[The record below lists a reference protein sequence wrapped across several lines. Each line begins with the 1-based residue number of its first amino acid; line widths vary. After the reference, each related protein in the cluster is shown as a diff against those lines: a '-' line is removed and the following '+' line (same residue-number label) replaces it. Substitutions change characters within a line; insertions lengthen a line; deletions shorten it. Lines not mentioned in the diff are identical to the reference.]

1 MNCLEFR
8 RTLGVQPL
16 STNAEFVAHRE
27 QCARCA
33 DAHAR
38 AQAFERKVERALQV
52 PVPEA
57 LADAV
62 LLAQT
67 TAARHELD
75 ASDMESPADES
86 PRHLATPP
94 SSRRPTTPS
103 SRRTTGPSDSTARTP
118 HVLAWRIAAGFLL
131 LLGAAGFSFQAWR
144 MSRPLSELAI
154 AHLAHE
160 PHALAARADIPA
172 PLIAAA
178 FRDAGAA
185 LTTTPARADYLRNC
199 NVGGRPAVHLVVQ
212 RPEGPVTLLYVVAGE
227 PTPRGE
233 FAQRGMKGRTVP
245 LDGGTLVLL
254 ASEDRSFDELEREWR
269 HAITGFGADV
279 AYAAP

>member
-8 RTLGVQPL
+8 RTLGIDPS
-16 STNAEFVAHRE
+16 STAAAFVAHRE

-33 DAHAR
+33 EAHAR
-38 AQAFERKVERALQV
+38 AQAFERRIERALQV
-52 PVPEA
+52 PVPES

-67 TAARHELD
+67 TVARHG
-75 ASDMESPADES
+75 ADTSGADDGS
-86 PRHLATPP
+86 PRPAT
-94 SSRRPTTPS
+94 TAS
-103 SRRTTGPSDSTARTP
+103 SRRTSGPGDSTARAP
-118 HVLAWRIAAGFLL
+118 RVLAWRIAAGFLL
-131 LLGAAGFSFQAWR
+131 LLGAAGFGFQAWR

-160 PHALAARADIPA
+160 PHALAARGDIPA
-172 PLIAAA
+172 RLIATA

-185 LTTTPARADYLRNC
+185 LTTAPARADYLSNC
-199 NVGGRPAVHLVVQ
+199 DLGGRPAVHLVVQ
-212 RPEGPVTLLYVVAGE
+212 RPEGPVTLLYVVAGA

-254 ASEDRSFDELEREWR
+254 ASADRSFDELEREWR
-269 HAITGFGADV
+269 HAIAGFGADV